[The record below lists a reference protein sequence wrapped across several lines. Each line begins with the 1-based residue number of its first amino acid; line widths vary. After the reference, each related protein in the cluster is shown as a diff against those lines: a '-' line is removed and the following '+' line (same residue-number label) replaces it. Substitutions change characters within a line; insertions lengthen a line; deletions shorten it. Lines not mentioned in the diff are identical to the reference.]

1 MAEKVGFIGLGMMG
15 NPMSKNLLK
24 AGFELTVWNRTESKM
39 KEIVDQGAKPARSA
53 KEVAE
58 KSEVTITM
66 VSGPADVE
74 EVVLG
79 KNGFLEGAKPGS
91 VLIDM
96 STIATAVSK
105 RVAAEVAK
113 KGVRH
118 ARRPGQRKRRYC
130 CLCPS
135 SGRSGRSTPAS
146 WGKLQ
151 EIKRHEGSS
160 RPYE

>member
-1 MAEKVGFIGLGMMG
+1 MAKKVGFIGLGMMG

-105 RVAAEVAK
+105 SVAAEVAK
-113 KGVRH
+113 KGCVMLDAPVSGSVGIAASAHHR
-118 ARRPGQRKRRYC
+118 AGPADLRPRAGVSFK
-130 CLCPS
+130 
-135 SGRSGRSTPAS
+135 
-146 WGKLQ
+146 K
-151 EIKRHEGSS
+151 
-160 RPYE
+160 